1 MAVSPR
7 RHRPFAVGAA
17 LAASAL
23 LLAACGGGSGTGT
36 GAGTGTTPTGQAT
49 TPGGATPA
57 DTLAAL
63 VPSSIKS
70 DGKIVVGTDA
80 SYAPNEFVGADGKTI
95 EGMDV
100 DLGNAIAK
108 KLGLTAE
115 WVNSPFDAIIPGLQS
130 GKFELGMSSFTD
142 NKQREQVVDFVTYYS
157 AGTSW
162 AVKKGNPANITPDT
176 ACGKKV
182 AVQKGTVQ
190 VDDMTARSKK
200 CTDAKQP
207 AITIDQY
214 QLQSDATAAVV
225 SGKDDAMLADSPV
238 VGYAVKQTNG
248 QLELAGQ
255 SYDTAPYGIAIPKN
269 AGQMKEAVQGALK
282 ALIADGTYQQILT
295 KWGVE
300 SGAIKDPV
308 INGATS

>member
-36 GAGTGTTPTGQAT
+36 GAGSGTTPTGQAT

-80 SYAPNEFVGADGKTI
+80 SYAPNEYVGADGKTI

-190 VDDMTARSKK
+190 VDDITARSKK

-269 AGQMKEAVQGALK
+269 AGQMKEAVLGALK